1 MTKINLGQRQDVSS
15 AMGPGKRSVLW
26 VRGCSILCSGC
37 ITPEYLDHAVR
48 TETTVEE
55 VCDWIVR
62 MKQEHAIEGISFSGG
77 EPFEQA
83 RVLSEIARF
92 ARSIGLSTQS
102 WSGYTKAYLEKE
114 HAPDGSRDLL
124 ETLDVL
130 IDGPFVRRRPTS
142 LPLRGSSNQH
152 LHLLTDRYMVEDFEQ
167 RYMELVI
174 DPKQTRAVG
183 VMNHDRL
190 RAALALSGI
199 LGDV

>member
-1 MTKINLGQRQDVSS
+1 MLLNLGGQQEVSS

-55 VCDWIVR
+55 VCEWITR
-62 MKQEHAIEGISFSGG
+62 MKFEHQIEGVSFSGG

-83 RVLSEIARF
+83 KALAFIAR
-92 ARSIGLSTQS
+92 ACRELGLSIQS
-102 WSGYTKAYLEKE
+102 WSGYTKRYLEKG
-114 HAPDGSRDLL
+114 HAPDGSRELL

-130 IDGPFVRRRPTS
+130 IDGPFIRQRPTS

-152 LHLLTDRYMVEDFEQ
+152 LHLLTDRYKVEDFEQ

-183 VMNHDRL
+183 VMNHAHL

>member
-1 MTKINLGQRQDVSS
+1 MMRLNLGERQDISF

-55 VCDWIVR
+55 ICDWIAR
-62 MKQEHAIEGISFSGG
+62 MKLEHQIEGISFSGG

-83 RVLSEIARF
+83 RVLSEIALF
-92 ARSIGLSTQS
+92 ARSIDLSTLS
-102 WSGYTKAYLEKE
+102 WSGYTKSYLEKG
-114 HAPDGSRDLL
+114 HAPDGSQELL
-124 ETLDVL
+124 DALDVL
-130 IDGPFVRRRPTS
+130 IDGPFIRQRPTS

-152 LHLLTDRYMVEDFEQ
+152 LYLLTDRYKPEDFEQ
-167 RYMELVI
+167 RYLELVV
-174 DPKQTRAVG
+174 DPKHMRAVG